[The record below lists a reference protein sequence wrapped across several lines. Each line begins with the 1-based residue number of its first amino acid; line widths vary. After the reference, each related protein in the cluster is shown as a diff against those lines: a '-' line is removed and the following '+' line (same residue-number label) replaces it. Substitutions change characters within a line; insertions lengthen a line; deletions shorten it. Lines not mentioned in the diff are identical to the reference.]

1 MNRAFTLTGRHRKVK
16 NMKKGIITTLIVI
29 LLTVACM
36 LVTAV
41 FVKPVIAATTW
52 KSRTIC
58 LEDWVNGSKL
68 SDPYLILMVYEGDL
82 AGAVVNA
89 ETGAVAA
96 DTTWEDGAFDE
107 DHWTA
112 HAVSGY
118 PVYTIPALSNKYLY
132 RIFLFDAASPANT
145 DAIEASGFY
154 DPEYG
159 RVYGNNVP
167 LQGNRVITSGR

>member
-1 MNRAFTLTGRHRKVK
+1 MKRNAFILTITILICLLIAGAILATFPRKA
-16 NMKKGIITTLIVI
+16 L
-29 LLTVACM
+29 
-36 LVTAV
+36 
-41 FVKPVIAATTW
+41 AATTW

-58 LEDWVNGSKL
+58 LENWVNGSKL

-96 DTTWEDGAFDE
+96 DTTWADGAFDE

-145 DAIEASGFY
+145 DTIEASGFY

-167 LQGNRVITSGR
+167 LQGNKVITSGR